1 VKKRILGIPVDIL
14 KRKQLEERL
23 DEARRGPGHSIVT
36 LNPEIVLEAT
46 ANTELRTAIEQAEL
60 VIPDGIG
67 IQFANRYLGN
77 GVGARMAGIDLMHFL
92 VHKSVENND
101 GVFLLGGQPGVA
113 RDAAR
118 KLQRLYPG
126 VQIVGAETDYRFWG
140 RRLSDDV
147 LCQKIRRSGAGLLFV
162 AFGSPRQETWIAKNL
177 PRIPN
182 VKRAIGVGGSF
193 DFLSGRVRRAPRWL
207 QRIGLEWFWRL
218 LVQPWRA
225 GRIVTATI
233 RFPLYVL
240 RFRTNVPH

>member
-1 VKKRILGIPVDIL
+1 
-14 KRKQLEERL
+14 
-23 DEARRGPGHSIVT
+23 
-36 LNPEIVLEAT
+36 
-46 ANTELRTAIEQAEL
+46 
-60 VIPDGIG
+60 
-67 IQFANRYLGN
+67 
-77 GVGARMAGIDLMHFL
+77 
-92 VHKSVENND
+92 
-101 GVFLLGGQPGVA
+101 
-113 RDAAR
+113 
-118 KLQRLYPG
+118 
-126 VQIVGAETDYRFWG
+126 
-140 RRLSDDV
+140 
-147 LCQKIRRSGAGLLFV
+147 LLFV